1 MRFSR
6 IAPKRF
12 STRVIGITL
21 IAGLIP
27 LLFFFLVIQLFIHR
41 FPDETSHTIRQ
52 GQEEQL
58 RRSEWV
64 IRDMAEDF
72 IRQKAM
78 DVALQMDLYLRAH
91 PGMTASDLHADPDF
105 REIALQ
111 PVGKTGYTSVL
122 DAETATCLF
131 HRDPRIENVNPQ
143 SLSEKLPEFYAIAE
157 SSMGGR
163 HARGFYT
170 WEKPDGKVI
179 EKFMY
184 IAPLSNRTA
193 DGVRFSVVASTGV
206 DEFTAP
212 IRAAQDVYRST
223 ARYMEITLNRLI
235 RSFTHTGVFI
245 AGGGILLILG
255 FAVWMGMYLSRS
267 IVRLRE
273 ATRAINQGDFTVR
286 VKQTGSGDI
295 AELMEDFN
303 RMAEILS
310 ATTVKKQA
318 LEESEEELKK
328 ANIRLQEEI
337 AEHKRAEERISRSL
351 KEKENLLAEIHHRV
365 KNNLQVISSLLA
377 LQSGHIE
384 DKKALSLV
392 RNCEDRIRS
401 MALAHEKLYLSEDL
415 SRVDFSNYI
424 KIMSARLFQ
433 VYGVDSRCV
442 TFSPHVEDVL
452 FTIETAIPLG
462 LIINELLSNTL
473 KYAFPEGRKGEITV
487 RLDADEETGGYTLV
501 VADDGVGFPEDI
513 DSGSPGTFGLQ
524 LVNIL
529 IEQLGGTMTLDRE
542 GGTSFRITFDEQRYK
557 RRI

>member
-27 LLFFFLVIQLFIHR
+27 LLFFFLVIQLFVHR

>member
-1 MRFSR
+1 MRFPR

-78 DVALQMDLYLRAH
+78 DVVLQLELYLEAR
-91 PGMTASDLHADPDF
+91 PGMTVADLQADQDF

-111 PVGKTGYTSVL
+111 PVGRTGYTSVL
-122 DAETATCLF
+122 DSETAACLF
-131 HRDPRIENVNPQ
+131 HRDPRVENVSPQ

-163 HARGFYT
+163 YARGFYT
-170 WEKPDGKVI
+170 WENPDGNAI

-184 IAPLSNRTA
+184 IAPLSSRTA

-206 DEFTAP
+206 DEFTSP

-255 FAVWMGMYLSRS
+255 FAVWMGVYLSRS
-267 IVRLRE
+267 IVLLRE

-286 VKQTGSGDI
+286 VKQTGSGDV

-303 RMAEILS
+303 RMAETLS

-318 LEESEEELKK
+318 LEASEEELKK
-328 ANIRLQEEI
+328 TNIRLQEEI
-337 AEHKRAEERISRSL
+337 AEHKQAEERISQSL
-351 KEKENLLAEIHHRV
+351 GEKENLLAEIHHRV

-377 LQSGHIE
+377 LQSGHIADE
-384 DKKALSLV
+384 RALSLV

-415 SRVDFSNYI
+415 SRIDFSNYV
-424 KIMSARLFQ
+424 KIMAARLFQ

-442 TFSPHVEDVL
+442 TFSSHVEDVL

-473 KYAFPEGRKGEITV
+473 KYAFPEGRNGEITV

-501 VADDGVGFPEDI
+501 VADDGIGLPEGI
-513 DSGSPGTFGLQ
+513 DSRSPETFGLQ

-529 IEQLGGTMTLDRE
+529 VEQLGGTMTLDRE
-542 GGTSFRITFDEQRYK
+542 GRTSFRITFSEQRYK